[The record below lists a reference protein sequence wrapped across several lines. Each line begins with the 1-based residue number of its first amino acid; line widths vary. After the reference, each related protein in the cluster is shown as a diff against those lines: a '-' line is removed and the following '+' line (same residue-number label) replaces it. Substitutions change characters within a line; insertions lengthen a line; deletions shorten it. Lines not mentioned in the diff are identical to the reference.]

1 MAIQVGYSLL
11 GGSYEQ
17 PREATSLV
25 RAGDHHEARKGLLLG
40 LRWQDWLTQDFV
52 QLPDQNSNLD

>member
-25 RAGDHHEARKGLLLG
+25 RAGDIITRPEKGCSWG
-40 LRWQDWLTQDFV
+40 YAGKTG
-52 QLPDQNSNLD
+52 